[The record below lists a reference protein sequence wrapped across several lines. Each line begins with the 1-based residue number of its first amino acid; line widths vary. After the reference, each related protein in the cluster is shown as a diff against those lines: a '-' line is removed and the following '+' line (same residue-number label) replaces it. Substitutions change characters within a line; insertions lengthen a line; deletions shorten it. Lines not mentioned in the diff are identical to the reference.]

1 MITTVGLVIFLVS
14 LIMLIY
20 SLAVNAMGHTQA
32 GWTSMMMSIWLLGGL
47 QLMAIGVIGE
57 YVGKAYMETKS
68 GRNTS
73 LRPCFGINKQCGR
86 KGRFYWENA
95 KKTRKTLTTTG
106 FNGNI

>member
-57 YVGKAYMETKS
+57 YVGKHIWRRKS

-86 KGRFYWENA
+86 KGRFFTGKMRKKRA
-95 KKTRKTLTTTG
+95 KH
-106 FNGNI
+106 